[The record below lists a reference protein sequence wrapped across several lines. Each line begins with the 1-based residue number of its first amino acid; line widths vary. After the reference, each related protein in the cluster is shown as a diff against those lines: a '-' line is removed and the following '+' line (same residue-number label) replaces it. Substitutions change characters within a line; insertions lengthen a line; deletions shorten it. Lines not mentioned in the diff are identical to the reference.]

1 MTSERFKALRVEVE
15 GEQVERQVTLVDPDV
30 LPDNDV
36 TIEVRY
42 SSLNYKD
49 ALSASGNRG
58 VTKRFPHTPGIDAAG
73 TVTASKDARFSAGD
87 EVLVTGYDLGMDTPG
102 GFGQYIRVPADW
114 IVPLPAGLDARE
126 AMILGTAGFTAAM
139 GVAALMHQGVEPA
152 SGPVLVT
159 GATGGVGCLAVALL
173 AGRGFEVVA
182 GTGKSDAHDWLRE
195 LGAAAVIGRS
205 ELAGPGERPLLSAK
219 WAAAIDTVGGQVLE
233 QVVKTLDIGGA
244 VAACGNVAGPELHLT
259 VYPFILRG
267 VSLLGIDSQHY
278 PMPRRREL
286 WSKLASDWKP
296 EALESVATEVGLEEL
311 SKLIDAILEGRI
323 RGRVLVRHDHP

>member
-15 GEQVERQVTLVDPDV
+15 GEQVGRQVTLVDPDV

-58 VTKRFPHTPGIDAAG
+58 VTRHFPHTPGIDAAG
-73 TVTASKDARFSAGD
+73 TVTASEDARFSVGD
-87 EVLVTGYDLGMDTPG
+87 EVLATGYDLGMDTPG

-205 ELAGPGERPLLSAK
+205 ELAGPGERPLLSAR

-233 QVVKTLDIGGA
+233 QVVKTLDVGGA
-244 VAACGNVAGPELHLT
+244 VAACGNVGGPELHLT

-267 VSLLGIDSQHY
+267 VSLLGINSVECARDLRLAVW
-278 PMPRRREL
+278 RRVGEL
-286 WSKLASDWKP
+286 LEPQDC
-296 EALESVATEVGLEEL
+296 EAIIAGEVGLDGVVDTAESL
-311 SKLIDAILEGRI
+311 LARKL
-323 RGRVLVRHDHP
+323 RGRTLVKLPN

>member
-195 LGAAAVIGRS
+195 LGAAAVIDRS
-205 ELAGPGERPLLSAK
+205 ELAGPGERPLLSAR

-244 VAACGNVAGPELHLT
+244 VAACGNVGGPELHLT